1 MDFYDLHMKFLYQY
15 SLKYILPKYNSEMHK
30 IWYCQKDTQEFS
42 PTNSLAI
49 VNSIKLLDFNG

>member
-1 MDFYDLHMKFLYQY
+1 
-15 SLKYILPKYNSEMHK
+15 MHK

-42 PTNSLAI
+42 PTNSPAI